1 MAAEI
6 MDLFGE
12 TESGETGTAMKL
24 DVVRMEYAGAESL
37 SWEELFDGFDDL
49 KAITFSSGGYVPG
62 TATTNECAFVGTR
75 TTEKLVKDL
84 APGEWMWAV
93 RSFDA
98 EGRDSP
104 WSPFRTVVLDPTRPP
119 RLRPGF
125 MLQIR

>member
-1 MAAEI
+1 MANET
-6 MDLFGE
+6 MDLFGGNRIRRDRRGV
-12 TESGETGTAMKL
+12 GEARCRPNGI
-24 DVVRMEYAGAESL
+24 RGAESL

-93 RSFDA
+93 RSFD
-98 EGRDSP
+98 
-104 WSPFRTVVLDPTRPP
+104 
-119 RLRPGF
+119 
-125 MLQIR
+125 